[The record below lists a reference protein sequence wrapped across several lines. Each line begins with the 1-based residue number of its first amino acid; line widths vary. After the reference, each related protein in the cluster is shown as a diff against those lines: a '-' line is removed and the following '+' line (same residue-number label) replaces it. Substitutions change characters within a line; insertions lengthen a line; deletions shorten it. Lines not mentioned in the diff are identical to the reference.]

1 MHIVLT
7 ALHRALL
14 TLGLIDRITNL
25 TIIAAITGLQI
36 ILSDLIVLR
45 TLLMN
50 ATGLGTG
57 GAHRDSLPSV
67 GGLVVSGR
75 KLHSLLC
82 HLLHLC
88 RRILLPWSLI
98 GAEDLLDLV
107 DRFLLLLVRLSET
120 LEDLLFLAL

>member
-1 MHIVLT
+1 MDLVLA

-25 TIIAAITGLQI
+25 IIAAINSLQI
-36 ILSDLIVLR
+36 ILSHLIVLR

-50 ATGLGTG
+50 AAGLGTG

-67 GGLVVSGR
+67 GGLVLSGR

-82 HLLHLC
+82 HLLHL
-88 RRILLPWSLI
+88 RRRKLLSWSLI

-107 DRFLLLLVRLSET
+107 NRLLLLLVSLSET
-120 LEDLLFLAL
+120 LKDLLFLAL